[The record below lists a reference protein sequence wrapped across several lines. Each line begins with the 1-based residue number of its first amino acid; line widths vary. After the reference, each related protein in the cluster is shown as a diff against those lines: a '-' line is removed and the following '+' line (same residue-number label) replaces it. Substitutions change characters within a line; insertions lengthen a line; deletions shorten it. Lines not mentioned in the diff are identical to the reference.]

1 MKLFSLILTLLFI
14 TVSFAV
20 RAEILPPD
28 ELIKVT
34 SREVLEVINQNK
46 HANDQKKL
54 LEFIDAK
61 VLPHFDF
68 ERMTKLAVGRAWR
81 TATPEQKSAL
91 ISEFRTM
98 LVRTYTKAF
107 TLYKDVSIDTKPVT
121 VPANADE
128 VTVKTVILRPG
139 APPVPV
145 NYEMEKTSDG
155 WKAFDVIVEG
165 ISLIVTHRGSFTEKV
180 QQSGIDGLIKSLV
193 DLNRSSANTSESKVE
208 SKSNR
213 AEAK

>member
-1 MKLFSLILTLLFI
+1 MKIYSLILSFLLVTAPVI
-14 TVSFAV
+14 S
-20 RAEILPPD
+20 RADILPPD

-34 SREVLEVINQNK
+34 SREVLEVINNDK
-46 HANDQKKL
+46 RTHDQKKL

-68 ERMTKLAVGRAWR
+68 ERMTRLAVGRAWR
-81 TATPEQKSAL
+81 TATPEQKAAL
-91 ISEFRTM
+91 IAEFRTM
-98 LVRTYTKAF
+98 LVRTYSRAF

-145 NYEMEKTSDG
+145 NYEMEKTVTG
-155 WKAFDVIVEG
+155 WKAFDVTVEG
-165 ISLIVTHRGSFTEKV
+165 ISLVATHRGSFAEKV

-193 DLNRSSANTSESKVE
+193 ELNQASEKNSVNK
-208 SKSNR
+208 